1 MTGAATQSV
10 LLTRAKLLR
19 SSAAKGLSCR
29 AARCTAHHSIAPRIT
44 PLHRASHHCTAQLC
58 RPLHRCRYPCH
69 CHCNCSCASY
79 HPATQVTSDPPTA
92 VRVTAHGYRGDT
104 PQHTPVQVA
113 SDYHSARNVLFSTS
127 RRDQIAPPRSQ
138 ISSLRSHLASRT
150 SRLTSPALSPHLAS
164 PLTPSHPTI
173 HFISPLLASLPP
185 PSPHE
190 QPMAAGEVREA
201 AEPGR
206 LQARPRLRHPVQ
218 LQPALRRCR
227 RMCTRSAQ
235 AALSLLRTSP
245 A

>member
-19 SSAAKGLSCR
+19 SSVAKGLSSR

-69 CHCNCSCASY
+69 CHCSCSCASY

-92 VRVTAHGYRGDT
+92 VRVTAYGYRGDT
-104 PQHTPVQVA
+104 PLHTPVQVA

-138 ISSLRSHLASRT
+138 ISSLRSHLAPRT
-150 SRLTSPALSPHLAS
+150 SHLAPHLACPLTSPCIPSHPLSPHHSLYLAS
-164 PLTPSHPTI
+164 SRLLTPPLSPRTADGRGRSARSGRAREITSSPTP
-173 HFISPLLASLPP
+173 SA
-185 PSPHE
+185 PSPT
-190 QPMAAGEVREA
+190 PTCA
-201 AEPGR
+201 P
-206 LQARPRLRHPVQ
+206 
-218 LQPALRRCR
+218 
-227 RMCTRSAQ
+227 
-235 AALSLLRTSP
+235 
-245 A
+245 